1 MKKIEYMT
9 PEMEIVELKSQ
20 VALLAGSNN
29 GAGEEAP
36 GTGDSEE
43 L

>member
-1 MKKIEYMT
+1 MKKIEYQT

-20 VALLAGSNN
+20 IALLAGS
-29 GAGEEAP
+29 GEEEKAP

>member
-20 VALLAGSNN
+20 VALLAGS
-29 GAGEEAP
+29 GEEAP
-36 GTGDSEE
+36 GTGDSDE

>member
-1 MKKIEYMT
+1 MKKNDYQT

-20 VALLAGSNN
+20 VALLAGS
-29 GAGEEAP
+29 GEEVP

>member
-1 MKKIEYMT
+1 MKKIEYMA
-9 PEMEIVELKSQ
+9 PEMEVVELKAQ
-20 VALLAGSNN
+20 VALLSGSN
-29 GAGEEAP
+29 EEVAP

>member
-1 MKKIEYMT
+1 MKKVEYLA
-9 PEMEIVELKSQ
+9 PEMEIIELKNQ
-20 VALLAGSNN
+20 VAILAGS
-29 GAGEEAP
+29 GEIAP

>member
-1 MKKIEYMT
+1 MKKIEYMA
-9 PEMEIVELKSQ
+9 PEMEVVELKAQ
-20 VALLAGSNN
+20 VALLAGS
-29 GAGEEAP
+29 GEEEIAP

>member
-1 MKKIEYMT
+1 MKKIEYMA
-9 PEMEIVELKSQ
+9 PEMEVVELKAQ
-20 VALLAGSNN
+20 VALLAGST
-29 GAGEEAP
+29 EETP